1 MGFPSLILRTGGTA
15 AAASLE
21 IFPKP
26 QITPPSPPP
35 WLATLHWLLMQFSFL
50 RIETAGKVIPVNNP
64 ECAHVCPF
72 RSEGFRMTHQVL
84 CITVLRI

>member
-1 MGFPSLILRTGGTA
+1 MGFPFLILRNGGTA

-26 QITPPSPPP
+26 QITPLSLPP

-84 CITVLRI
+84 CITVLRL